1 MLNIQSI
8 NLRQRFDISLR
19 RKLLKMRIIYR
30 LTLLAGLL
38 TSASGYLT
46 AQVSID
52 KLPALIND
60 SIVGISI
67 PQMDYLVQVKHS
79 RESTYDM
86 LMVYKRYYEEA
97 NDQSQKRL
105 QQVLTQNALISDYE
119 KQSLSLRSSLSHQ
132 ISYSN
137 QLESDL
143 KKSRRNGVIGWISA
157 GILVGAGSILYI
169 TK

>member
-8 NLRQRFDISLR
+8 NLRQRLGISLR
-19 RKLLKMRIIYR
+19 RKLLKMKIIYR
-30 LTLLAGLL
+30 LTLLAVWL
-38 TSASGYLT
+38 TSASGSLT
-46 AQVSID
+46 AQVSIN

-105 QQVLTQNALISDYE
+105 QQVLTQNALISDY
-119 KQSLSLRSSLSHQ
+119 
-132 ISYSN
+132 
-137 QLESDL
+137 
-143 KKSRRNGVIGWISA
+143 
-157 GILVGAGSILYI
+157 
-169 TK
+169 

>member
-8 NLRQRFDISLR
+8 NLRQRLGISLR
-19 RKLLKMRIIYR
+19 RKLLKMKIIYR

-38 TSASGYLT
+38 TSASGSLT
-46 AQVSID
+46 AQVSIN

-105 QQVLTQNALISDYE
+105 QQVLAQNALISDYE

-137 QLESDL
+137 QLEKDL